1 MTINTLHIIM
11 PVKDSLET
19 CTLALQHLLPTLDSP
34 KQLTVYND
42 FSSEENTKRLS
53 VLAEKHGFNLLHW
66 AEHTQHPSPNYLL
79 TLQHAQ
85 TKALNTNAHLLI
97 VESDVLVQT
106 DTFQRLLQE
115 VDNQTGMVAAVTT
128 DRQGQVNF
136 PYQYARKWK
145 KGRMKTSKRL
155 SFCCTLLTNQF
166 LQKFSFTQLDTSK
179 NWYDVFIS
187 HKSVELGMEN
197 YLLTDTPVVHLPH
210 SSRPWKQLKY
220 TNPLRYYWRKLTQ
233 RLDRI

>member
-1 MTINTLHIIM
+1 
-11 PVKDSLET
+11 
-19 CTLALQHLLPTLDSP
+19 
-34 KQLTVYND
+34 
-42 FSSEENTKRLS
+42 
-53 VLAEKHGFNLLHW
+53 
-66 AEHTQHPSPNYLL
+66 
-79 TLQHAQ
+79 
-85 TKALNTNAHLLI
+85 
-97 VESDVLVQT
+97 
-106 DTFQRLLQE
+106 
-115 VDNQTGMVAAVTT
+115 
-128 DRQGQVNF
+128 
-136 PYQYARKWK
+136 
-145 KGRMKTSKRL
+145 MKTSKRL